1 VNKWV
6 KSLESTIPTVE
17 SIAEPFLSSSLANL
31 YDSDALY
38 SDSGS
43 DLGKTDFDRYSS
55 TTQQDLQSEI
65 EELEELDEELDE
77 AHEDNEDKE
86 DDEDWDTTERVT
98 TALDVRED
106 TGHDQQSSTWDG
118 FKFVGDNLDRVVKSR
133 FMRQDKQNRSLNY
146 FNMYAVKDRID
157 LSSLSSY
164 KPEIDTDVD
173 LTRLFPST
181 NVQSQIFEI
190 MVVLVARVLVEH
202 IPAVRFY
209 FEDAVEYHVN
219 HKYSSEMS
227 QKSEVV

>member
-1 VNKWV
+1 
-6 KSLESTIPTVE
+6 
-17 SIAEPFLSSSLANL
+17 
-31 YDSDALY
+31 
-38 SDSGS
+38 
-43 DLGKTDFDRYSS
+43 
-55 TTQQDLQSEI
+55 
-65 EELEELDEELDE
+65 
-77 AHEDNEDKE
+77 
-86 DDEDWDTTERVT
+86 
-98 TALDVRED
+98 
-106 TGHDQQSSTWDG
+106 
-118 FKFVGDNLDRVVKSR
+118 
-133 FMRQDKQNRSLNY
+133 
-146 FNMYAVKDRID
+146 MYAVKDRID